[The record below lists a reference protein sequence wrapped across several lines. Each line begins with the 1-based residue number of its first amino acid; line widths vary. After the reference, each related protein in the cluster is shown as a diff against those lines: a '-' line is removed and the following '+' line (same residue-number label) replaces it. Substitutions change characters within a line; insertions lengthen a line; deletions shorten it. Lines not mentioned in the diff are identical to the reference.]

1 MQNMKTKKLK
11 LTIPSSMDEIPLH
24 RYQRFVRESML
35 NENNSEQ
42 WVASRMLDIFLDIP
56 TTSVM
61 RMTLQSM
68 QEISELLAKT
78 LSETPELKRVFK
90 MGDTEFG
97 FIPKLDE
104 MTFGEYVDLD
114 NFITDWDT
122 MHKAMAVLYR
132 PIKTRYEDK
141 YEIQEYEG
149 DLFHEAMKNMPL
161 SVAMGSMLF
170 FYRLE
175 KDLLQTLAGYSTEG
189 LPKAT
194 LEENG
199 VGMQAYMLSHKETL
213 PDSTK

>member
-1 MQNMKTKKLK
+1 MKTKKLK

-24 RYQRFVRESML
+24 RYQRFVKESML

-42 WVASRMLDIFLDIP
+42 WIASRMLDIFLDIP
-56 TTSVM
+56 TSSVM
-61 RMTLQSM
+61 RMTLSSM
-68 QEISELLAKT
+68 QEVSELLAKT
-78 LSETPELKRVFK
+78 LSETPELKRIFK

-97 FIPKLDE
+97 FIPKLDD

-114 NFITDWDT
+114 NFITDWDS

-141 YEIQEYEG
+141 YEIVEYDG
-149 DLFHEAMKNMPL
+149 DFYHEAMKQMPL
-161 SVAMGSMLF
+161 SVAMGSVLF

-175 KDLLQTLAGYSTEG
+175 NDLLKTLAGYSEAEIQ
-189 LPKAT
+189 LQH
-194 LEENG
+194 LEQNG
-199 VGMQAYMLSHKETL
+199 AGTQVSMHSHKAML